1 MKTEGGS
8 LGGLIMLILKGLH
21 VKVRSLVTHVRR
33 PVLFSIVISRSSNT
47 CLTVRLLQLQTNKN
61 IKLKIILDLTWQYK
75 HLQACHSDC
84 KYLHWFQ
91 DFQINLQLWV
101 CSLPHISSTQWKILH
116 NHKWRFKVWVWVF
129 FNCVH
134 YTEIIWDQWSPSCE
148 CQGWLL

>member
-1 MKTEGGS
+1 MV
-8 LGGLIMLILKGLH
+8 ILKGWS
-21 VKVRSLVTHVRR
+21 VKVEGLCDTCEVVRR
-33 PVLFSIVISRSSNT
+33 PALFSIVISRSSNT

-101 CSLPHISSTQWKILH
+101 CSLPHLSSAQWKILQ
-116 NHKWRFKVWVWVF
+116 NHKWRFKVWVGSIF
-129 FNCVH
+129 QLCDCVH
-134 YTEIIWDQWSPSCE
+134 YRNYLRSVVVISEHWTPC
-148 CQGWLL
+148 CQCPGSLW